1 MPKGDEAAKP
11 KPPHYEG
18 HRHRLRERFLRGGAE
33 AVADY
38 ELLELILFQA
48 IRRGDV
54 KPVAKALLARFGSF
68 GAVASAAPSELKK
81 VAGIGDSAVVAL
93 KATRAAALKMT
104 LEEVMGRPV
113 IGSWKKLLAYCK
125 ASMAH
130 EKTEQFRVMFL
141 DRQNALIADE
151 VQQTGT
157 IDHTPVY
164 PREVVK
170 RALELGASAII
181 MVHNHPSGDPTPS
194 DSDIEMTQ
202 EVERAGA
209 AIGVS
214 VYDHI
219 IIGKTSHASFRS
231 MGLI

>member
-1 MPKGDEAAKP
+1 MASPDDPTQPKT
-11 KPPHYEG
+11 PHYAG
-18 HRHRLRERFLRGGAE
+18 HRRRLRERFLKGGAG

-48 IRRGDV
+48 VPRGDV
-54 KPVAKALLARFGSF
+54 KPVAKALLTRFGSF
-68 GAVASAAPSELKK
+68 GAIAGAEPAELKK
-81 VAGIGDSAVVAL
+81 VKGIGDSAVVAL
-93 KATRAAALKMT
+93 KAVRAAALKMT
-104 LEEVMGRPV
+104 LEEIKDRPV

-130 EKTEQFRVMFL
+130 EKTEQFRVLFL
-141 DRQNALIADE
+141 DNQNALIADE

-157 IDHTPVY
+157 VDHTPVY

-170 RALELGASAII
+170 RALELGATAII

-202 EVERAGA
+202 AVERAGT
-209 AIGVS
+209 AIGIAVH
-214 VYDHI
+214 DHV
-219 IIGKTSHASFRS
+219 IIGKGAHASFRS
-231 MGLI
+231 LGLI